1 MVPGAMYPMVPL
13 IATEEL
19 LQLES
24 TNDDA
29 VESILNLA
37 NPKSPI

>member
-13 IATEEL
+13 IATEEV
-19 LQLES
+19 QLES
-24 TNDDA
+24 TKDDA

-37 NPKSPI
+37 NPKSPT